1 MSKSNRKPTGEKKSA
16 KKTGETTPS
25 KKRAKKGA
33 QASAAQHEEPTTAPP
48 VRAVVDLSDDEEPSV
63 PTLAA
68 IAAQADRATTREGM
82 LRAAAELALYAG
94 QVSAMLADED
104 AVEGSTLDMVEA
116 LTLATALASKA
127 GAK

>member
-1 MSKSNRKPTGEKKSA
+1 MTRRVTGTGIALALAGTTDEGRSDAA
-16 KKTGETTPS
+16 KLARGARRLRVRTT
-25 KKRAKKGA
+25 
-33 QASAAQHEEPTTAPP
+33 QLAPP

-116 LTLATALASKA
+116 LTLATALARKA
-127 GAK
+127 GAL